1 MRTLR
6 TFIAVAAV
14 LPGIATLGLL
24 APSAPA
30 SAAASTVLRCSA
42 SMTKSHPADYT
53 STGVRIR
60 TAAHAHIKTVAHYKT
75 TSHPKYATANSQG
88 HRTVWYYIS
97 GATPGYQVTVD
108 VYVSRGSRSG
118 SCQTSFVPHA

>member
-6 TFIAVAAV
+6 PSIAAAAILPAITALV
-14 LPGIATLGLL
+14 LVG
-24 APSAPA
+24 PSAPA

-42 SMTKSHPADYT
+42 SMTNRHPADYT

-60 TAAHAHIKTVAHYKT
+60 TARHAHIKTVAHYKT
-75 TSHPKYATANSQG
+75 TSHPKYATANSRG

-97 GATPGYQVTVD
+97 GATPGYQVIVD

-118 SCQTSFVPHA
+118 SCQTSFVPHT